1 MFDLS
6 VSRRYYLY
14 GMGFSTRFT
23 FPEGI
28 KSFVFKEEGSVC
40 EEADYKILIQFF

>member
-14 GMGFSTRFT
+14 GMGFRTGFT

-28 KSFVFKEEGSVC
+28 KVIVLSREVQSVKRQIT
-40 EEADYKILIQFF
+40 EF